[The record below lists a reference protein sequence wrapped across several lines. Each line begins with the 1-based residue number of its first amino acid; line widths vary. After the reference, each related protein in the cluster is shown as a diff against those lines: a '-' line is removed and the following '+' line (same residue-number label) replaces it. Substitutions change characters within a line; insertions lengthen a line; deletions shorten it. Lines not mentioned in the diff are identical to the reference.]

1 MAPSRRA
8 YIVDGRAHF
17 KKNRELWLEGRA
29 ALSRSLA
36 QASLVYSSAMSDLF
50 AICDAAEVTVDFI
63 DEHSTVLLIDNI
75 FRNPHAIRDAALK
88 LDFSPGT
95 ANYPGRVARFPP
107 GDQSLLAF
115 LRNIGSLVQSN
126 YLPHLPA
133 LPNGRKLT
141 QLRGL
146 DTDFAITDLHPD
158 HLSPT
163 QRKPHI
169 DAAPVFGLIY
179 LNDPPRGGTM
189 FYRQR
194 KKEDQLLPAHGYPT
208 AKSDQVELCYRVE
221 GLFNR
226 LAIYPGFVLHSGE
239 IEGDWIK
246 GEERFRNPRLT
257 QRIQFF
263 L

>member
-1 MAPSRRA
+1 MT
-8 YIVDGRAHF
+8 
-17 KKNRELWLEGRA
+17 
-29 ALSRSLA
+29 
-36 QASLVYSSAMSDLF
+36 DLF
-50 AICDAAEVTVDFI
+50 AISDAAEVTVQFI
-63 DEHSTVLLIDNI
+63 DEHSTVLLIDKV
-75 FRNPHAIRDAALK
+75 FRDPHAIRDAALK

-95 ANYPGRVARFPP
+95 AHYPGRVGRFPP
-107 GDQSLLAF
+107 GDPSLSAF
-115 LRNIGSLVQSN
+115 LRNIGSLVQTD
-126 YLPHLPA
+126 YLPHLPT
-133 LPNGRKLT
+133 PPSGQKLT

-158 HLSPT
+158 QLSPT

-169 DAAPVFGLIY
+169 DAAPVFGLVY
-179 LNDPPRGGTM
+179 LNDPPRGGTL

-194 KKEDQLLPAHGYPT
+194 KETGELLPAQGYPT
-208 AKSDQVELCYRVE
+208 AESDQVELCCRVE

-246 GEERFRNPRLT
+246 GEDRFLNPRLT

-263 L
+263 A